1 MASKMGTTTRKKRTS
16 RSALQQ
22 LAREFISLPNRPL
35 RFSVEVRI
43 IGFPA
48 TAPIRKQAAQ
58 MQDVLDRGHPISAQL
73 IHQQRNSGQ
82 VLHCLFALA
91 CLPIIPELYIQV
103 GEGGRWHCAGSASR

>member
-22 LAREFISLPNRPL
+22 LMGEFISLPNRPL

-48 TAPIRKQAAQ
+48 PAPIREHAAQ
-58 MQDVLDRGHPISAQL
+58 GKTMIDELSSGASGTRPAACFADLCVLILNTCQAGMRAKEMEDRSRISL
-73 IHQQRNSGQ
+73 
-82 VLHCLFALA
+82 
-91 CLPIIPELYIQV
+91 
-103 GEGGRWHCAGSASR
+103 